1 MYLININYD
10 SAIPSFSWNQGC
22 YHCSFTSSCSNG
34 ILQIDDQ
41 VCFVLTQH
49 IRKLHLMLGYLLV
62 CYRKELCIGNLF
74 SPKSYVYT
82 SSISTKSLGY
92 NYGYRWINLSITRTW
107 KRLEFFL
114 QSHFVYYVNSCV
126 LCCKKHRRGFY
137 KDAMPTVPNCSQ
149 VSCSLYVSMLPRAFA
164 VFSTSLSL
172 SVFPYINFKAEYLFG
187 PAVDLC
193 FYVTVFCCLFCFQ
206 QSLIIGLYSACLFV
220 DLELDAQAG
229 PTHCSWENA
238 SSLGR
243 SLCVEQLPTLGT
255 GSEAGGSDGLRLHTS
270 S

>member
-1 MYLININYD
+1 MLPLVIHK
-10 SAIPSFSWNQGC
+10 Q
-22 YHCSFTSSCSNG
+22 CSNG

-49 IRKLHLMLGYLLV
+49 IRKLHLMLEYLLV
-62 CYRKELCIGNLF
+62 CYRKQLCIGNLF
-74 SPKSYVYT
+74 SPKSYVCT
-82 SSISTKSLGY
+82 SRISTKSLGY
-92 NYGYRWINLSITRTW
+92 DYGYRWIKFSITKTW
-107 KRLEFFL
+107 KILEFFL

-126 LCCKKHRRGFY
+126 LCWMSCQLFPSKLQSVCLY
-137 KDAMPTVPNCSQ
+137 ASQ
-149 VSCSLYVSMLPRAFA
+149 GLCCNFNQSLSF
-164 VFSTSLSL
+164 SLSL
-172 SVFPYINFKAEYLFG
+172 FPYINFKAEYLFG

-206 QSLIIGLYSACLFV
+206 QSLIIGLYSVCLFV
-220 DLELDAQAG
+220 DLELDTQAG

-255 GSEAGGSDGLRLHTS
+255 GSKAGGSDGLGLHTS